1 MKRILAAMLIISM
14 TAGMTLQN
22 VKASDEEIYY
32 SESQIESIAQNYT
45 ENESLFEK
53 CLCSEEGIAYWKMMH
68 KINADHAFTWALDI
82 SSKMIEEYP
91 DEQRYAEILSCL
103 ISMQTGEIVEQVSNQ
118 SRFDNINDTKDLAL
132 DVIDI
137 AHEIIGDMGI
147 IDSIGEIIGKTELVD
162 SVDEIAGA
170 ILDSRTV
177 IADTRELAKY
187 YEIIFQDYAES
198 TMFLDAIVSYSENS
212 ELKDVAENLKKAGDN
227 LLAKRVEYLADVN
240 GEWGEFGVD
249 IFYDNLGIDLLK
261 QSDIYKTDAN
271 VKFFTDKAI
280 EITEQFSDVK
290 LTFDGMLCLGN
301 LAAGTNNTYNRYQ
314 EMKVVADISDALV
327 KASEAVE
334 VPNDTTADQV
344 NALNEKCYYY
354 KSLIVNHARGEYL
367 VHQLLMKDAEGVS
380 SFRWLKEYFS
390 GNGMKTDEWYDSQ
403 IEVLVKCYDTINNI
417 FHVDAI
423 HDDIEISDYLK
434 SYDQLKELLAMRPV
448 DYWQFSDAES
458 YMVDDFYVEYKDGN
472 FSMKNEGASY
482 VKLYGINL
490 GDSMENAGQSLTEN
504 GWAAYSE
511 DASGHSYLA
520 MIEGEPYYV
529 MLESDE
535 NGNLQD
541 WYLNN
546 WPEGDGIAEALENLK
561 GGKTENPELYDAI
574 FREYQNAVDTYT
586 TDGADAVSA
595 QFPEVS
601 EFLISKCVDSNLRI
615 WYGYYDIDG
624 NGIQELLFSYETIEG
639 TEYKIVDVFSQD
651 GKSIQRVG
659 EDDTFSENTG
669 SCIYTSGVIYSSAGG
684 QDNYYKINV
693 NGYSLDKIE
702 HPSELGAEISV
713 DWKLLE
719 ITKNEP
725 LQEDTSSNENIMSAE
740 EVYEKLAEHY
750 AQGTID
756 SPGDDLAVMEGSVN
770 GTTYSTTV
778 RCGMPGNPS
787 ASQALYE
794 VNVDMVTGIA
804 SQTRM
809 LLPDGNVV
817 QFSLRDN

>member
-22 VKASDEEIYY
+22 VKASDEEVYY

-53 CLCSEEGIAYWKMMH
+53 CLCSDEGIAYWKMMH
-68 KINADHAFTWALDI
+68 KINEDHTFSWALDV
-82 SSKMIEEYP
+82 SSKMIDEYP

-290 LTFDGMLCLGN
+290 WTFDGMLCLGN

-314 EMKVVADISDALV
+314 EMKIVADISDALV

-334 VPNDTTADQV
+334 VPNDTTADKV
-344 NALNEKCYYY
+344 NALNGKCYYY

-380 SFRWLKEYFS
+380 SFRWLQEHFS

-403 IEVLVKCYDTINNI
+403 IEVLVKCYDAINNI
-417 FHVDAI
+417 FQVDEV
-423 HDDIEISDYLK
+423 HDTIEVSDYLN
-434 SYDQLKELLAMRPV
+434 SYDQLKELLAMQPV
-448 DYWQFSDAES
+448 DYWQFPDSES
-458 YMVDDFYVEYKDGN
+458 YMVDDFYVEWKN
-472 FSMKNEGASY
+472 NIFSMKNEGASY
-482 VKLYGINL
+482 VTLYGTAL
-490 GDSMENAGQSLTEN
+490 GDSMTEVDQALTEN
-504 GWAAYSE
+504 GWVTYTESE
-511 DASGHSYLA
+511 SGHSYLTL
-520 MIEGEPYYV
+520 IEEELYYV
-529 MLESDE
+529 ELDADE
-535 NGNLQD
+535 NGNLKD

-546 WPEGDGIAEALENLK
+546 WREGEDIAEVLKNLT
-561 GGKTENPELYDAI
+561 GEKTD
-574 FREYQNAVDTYT
+574 
-586 TDGADAVSA
+586 
-595 QFPEVS
+595 
-601 EFLISKCVDSNLRI
+601 
-615 WYGYYDIDG
+615 
-624 NGIQELLFSYETIEG
+624 
-639 TEYKIVDVFSQD
+639 
-651 GKSIQRVG
+651 
-659 EDDTFSENTG
+659 
-669 SCIYTSGVIYSSAGG
+669 
-684 QDNYYKINV
+684 
-693 NGYSLDKIE
+693 
-702 HPSELGAEISV
+702 
-713 DWKLLE
+713 
-719 ITKNEP
+719 
-725 LQEDTSSNENIMSAE
+725 QEDAWKS
-740 EVYEKLAEHY
+740 VYL
-750 AQGTID
+750 
-756 SPGDDLAVMEGSVN
+756 N
-770 GTTYSTTV
+770 
-778 RCGMPGNPS
+778 
-787 ASQALYE
+787 
-794 VNVDMVTGIA
+794 
-804 SQTRM
+804 
-809 LLPDGNVV
+809 
-817 QFSLRDN
+817 

>member
-314 EMKVVADISDALV
+314 EMKAVADISDALV

-334 VPNDTTADQV
+334 VPKDTTADKI

-380 SFRWLKEYFS
+380 SFRWLQEYFS

-403 IEVLVKCYDTINNI
+403 IEVLVKCYDAINNI
-417 FHVDAI
+417 FQVDEV
-423 HDDIEISDYLK
+423 HDTIEVSDYLN
-434 SYDQLKELLAMRPV
+434 SYDQLKELLAMQPV
-448 DYWQFSDAES
+448 DYWQFPDSES
-458 YMVDDFYVEYKDGN
+458 YMVDDFYVEWKN
-472 FSMKNEGASY
+472 NIFSMRNEGASY
-482 VKLYGINL
+482 VTLYGTAL
-490 GDSMENAGQSLTEN
+490 GDSMTEVDQALTEN
-504 GWAAYSE
+504 GWVTYTESE
-511 DASGHSYLA
+511 SGHSYLTL
-520 MIEGEPYYV
+520 IEEELYYV
-529 MLESDE
+529 ELDADE
-535 NGNLQD
+535 NCNLKD

-546 WPEGDGIAEALENLK
+546 WREGEDIAEVLKNLT
-561 GGKTENPELYDAI
+561 GEKTSQNPAFPRNNI
-574 FREYQNAVDTYT
+574 FFA
-586 TDGADAVSA
+586 
-595 QFPEVS
+595 
-601 EFLISKCVDSNLRI
+601 C
-615 WYGYYDIDG
+615 
-624 NGIQELLFSYETIEG
+624 
-639 TEYKIVDVFSQD
+639 
-651 GKSIQRVG
+651 SI
-659 EDDTFSENTG
+659 
-669 SCIYTSGVIYSSAGG
+669 C
-684 QDNYYKINV
+684 
-693 NGYSLDKIE
+693 L
-702 HPSELGAEISV
+702 SV
-713 DWKLLE
+713 
-719 ITKNEP
+719 
-725 LQEDTSSNENIMSAE
+725 
-740 EVYEKLAEHY
+740 
-750 AQGTID
+750 
-756 SPGDDLAVMEGSVN
+756 
-770 GTTYSTTV
+770 
-778 RCGMPGNPS
+778 MP
-787 ASQALYE
+787 
-794 VNVDMVTGIA
+794 DCT
-804 SQTRM
+804 
-809 LLPDGNVV
+809 
-817 QFSLRDN
+817 